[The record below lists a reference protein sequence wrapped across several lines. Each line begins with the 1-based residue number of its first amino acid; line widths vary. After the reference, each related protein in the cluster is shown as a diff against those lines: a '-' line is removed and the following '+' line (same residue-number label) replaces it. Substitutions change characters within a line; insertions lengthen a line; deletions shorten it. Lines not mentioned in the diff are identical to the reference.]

1 MAVRCDA
8 ALRCAVLSCA
18 VQADKEIGA
27 VKVSRLNMVDL
38 AGSEKTTKVC
48 GCRNI
53 SLATML
59 QHSATRSSAL
69 RSTAGSALDVQ

>member
-1 MAVRCDA
+1 MHVCVRMRCCGHT
-8 ALRCAVLSCA
+8 LRRCAVLCCA

-48 GCRNI
+48 GATSRNNV
-53 SLATML
+53 AT
-59 QHSATRSSAL
+59 
-69 RSTAGSALDVQ
+69 

>member
-1 MAVRCDA
+1 MHACVWMRCCGRT
-8 ALRCAVLSCA
+8 LRRCAVLCCAVLCCA

-48 GCRNI
+48 GATSRNNV
-53 SLATML
+53 AT
-59 QHSATRSSAL
+59 
-69 RSTAGSALDVQ
+69 